1 MLEVSIETLPFFH
14 CAFVANVEEKN
25 FTRRKYCV
33 SNIRYVDITV
43 YTVIFTSSFG
53 VLHCGH
59 VRNSCL
65 HRKLNGA
72 GVTCEG
78 RSPAVVPTV

>member
-1 MLEVSIETLPFFH
+1 MLAVSIETLPLLH
-14 CAFVANVEEKN
+14 CAFVANVEEKD
-25 FTRRKYCV
+25 FTRRKDGV
-33 SNIRYVDITV
+33 SDVRDVDITV

-65 HRKLNGA
+65 HR
-72 GVTCEG
+72 
-78 RSPAVVPTV
+78 R